1 MKKFICVLLLVGMVV
16 VLGACGDSGS
26 AASERNISIATRA
39 VETTDEFLDLNIS
52 ARTARDRIDALAP
65 IDTNATENAD
75 ENSANST
82 LNHRVL
88 MLRFALSSAAS
99 NDTSETYN
107 RVLEER
113 NALARELGIRR
124 R

>member
-1 MKKFICVLLLVGMVV
+1 MKKFMCLLLLVGIAAVS
-16 VLGACGDSGS
+16 GACGSRGS
-26 AASERNISIATRA
+26 AASEININIATRV
-39 VETTDEFLDLNIS
+39 VEITDEFLESNIS
-52 ARTARDRIDALAP
+52 AQTARNRIDALAP
-65 IDTNATENAD
+65 IDTSTTENAD

-82 LNHRVL
+82 LSHRVL
-88 MLRFALSSAAS
+88 MLRLDLGMMAR
-99 NDTSETYN
+99 NGTPEIYN